1 MWSYDTSFN
10 VLSVAT
16 TGNGEYVVAGCGN
29 YIYFFSKSGKVL
41 WRNSADEVVWS
52 VVISS
57 GGKNVAA
64 GSGNKVLFYNAT
76 PMLILPMSTPEF
88 TPEITPKI
96 RPFEEKKSTPRFDVL
111 LVVVALVVHIL
122 WRREI

>member
-1 MWSYDTSFN
+1 MYICLLGRKKATIARKWSD
-10 VLSVAT
+10 
-16 TGNGEYVVAGCGN
+16 
-29 YIYFFSKSGKVL
+29 SKC
-41 WRNSADEVVWS
+41 
-52 VVISS
+52 
-57 GGKNVAA
+57 VAA
-64 GSGNKVLFYNAT
+64 GRGSNVPFCNAT